1 MYINSGFIK
10 ISDIINTRSEFDGLK
25 KKLKETEVV
34 DGFLEIFPDLGKVA
48 KALKVE
54 KKTLFLKVENSVWR
68 NELKFSESV
77 IIEKINMFF
86 KEERIKFI
94 KFS

>member
-1 MYINSGFIK
+1 MRL
-10 ISDIINTRSEFDGLK
+10 SDIINNKPEFEGLRK
-25 KKLKETEVV
+25 RIKETEVL
-34 DGFLEIFPDLGKVA
+34 DSFLEIFPDLIKVA

-68 NELKFSESV
+68 SELKFSERV
-77 IIEKINMFF
+77 IIEKVNTFF
-86 KEERIKFI
+86 KEERIKYI

>member
-1 MYINSGFIK
+1 MDKGFVK
-10 ISDIINTRSEFDGLK
+10 LSDIINTKSEFEWLSK
-25 KKLKETEVV
+25 RIKETEVL
-34 DGFLEIFPDLGKVA
+34 DGFIEIFPNLGKVA
-48 KALKVE
+48 KVMKVD

-68 NELKFSESV
+68 SELKFSESV
-77 IIEKINMFF
+77 IIEKINKFF